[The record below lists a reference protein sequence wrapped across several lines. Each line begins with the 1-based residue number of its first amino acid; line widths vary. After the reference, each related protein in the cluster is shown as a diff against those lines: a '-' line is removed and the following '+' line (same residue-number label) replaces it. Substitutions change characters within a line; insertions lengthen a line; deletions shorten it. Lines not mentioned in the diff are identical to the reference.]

1 MCCARLSQSCADALL
16 HPSRPPLLLY
26 HTSSTFF
33 THTKRPALSL
43 HHTGGNPT
51 SRYNWQQNVDNRAS
65 DWFFTSIPYPS
76 ATPGEYADT
85 FVAASKAGGA
95 QPMLT
100 VPLLPYVAKA
110 GPGRNQVRPPS
121 LSLAASCAHSS
132 NHALHAE
139 STVLPALY
147 SQYNVDLTSW
157 LGIQGLECPALLQ
170 VFTCH
175 LLQKLGDQQ

>member
-1 MCCARLSQSCADALL
+1 MPALACLSQSRANALL
-16 HPSRPPLLLY
+16 HPSHPPLLLC
-26 HTSSTFF
+26 HTAPTLFA
-33 THTKRPALSL
+33 HTKRPSPSL
-43 HHTGGNPT
+43 HDAGGNPT

-121 LSLAASCAHSS
+121 SPLAAACAHSS
-132 NHALHAE
+132 HHALHAA
-139 STVLPALY
+139 STVLSVLH
-147 SQYNVDLTSW
+147 SQ
-157 LGIQGLECPALLQ
+157 
-170 VFTCH
+170 
-175 LLQKLGDQQ
+175 